1 MTALLTT
8 PSKFC
13 QSLCLL
19 HCSLPRPALSSK
31 LKFVAYIS
39 MTPCELEHI
48 GDLRVESGVFSP
60 ASYCIFPASHSSL
73 LNHIFCQTGLFFPAL
88 LLTSF
93 RELYFL
99 SLLLHPQGENGSF
112 SGWLQVPHHSFFLFL
127 SLPIYL
133 CFFFVVGL
141 FLIFKSLFLGHA
153 MWDLSSLTR
162 GQTCT
167 PCIGSIDS

>member
-31 LKFVAYIS
+31 LKFAAYIS

-88 LLTSF
+88 LLTRF
-93 RELYFL
+93 CELYFL

-112 SGWLQVPHHSFFLFL
+112 SVVDCRCLTILTLFSYPCLYIFVFFFLL
-127 SLPIYL
+127 V
-133 CFFFVVGL
+133 CF
-141 FLIFKSLFLGHA
+141 
-153 MWDLSSLTR
+153 
-162 GQTCT
+162 
-167 PCIGSIDS
+167 